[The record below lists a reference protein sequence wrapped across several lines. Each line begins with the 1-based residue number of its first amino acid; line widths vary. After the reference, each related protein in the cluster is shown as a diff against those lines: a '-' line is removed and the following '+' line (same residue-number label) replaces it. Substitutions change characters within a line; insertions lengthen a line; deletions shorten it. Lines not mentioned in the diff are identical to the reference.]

1 MKTKLNQT
9 VAAIF
14 TATLLT
20 TSPAVFAEGI
30 PTVDLANIK
39 QSVENFMQDAA
50 NHAENIE
57 KWALQAQQMIDQIEH
72 LKSQVDNQLKH
83 LEAIKGARDIGKAE
97 AILNTLNNAPDE
109 WADIYKTVQEIDPTA
124 TLKNIKIDPDSEIKH
139 AQHLSQQAATNINQ
153 LESVM
158 KEFKSIAKA
167 IENKEVKDPKDA
179 ADLTNRIA
187 LNTAIVTTIAAEY
200 DIMQKQFEQEQ
211 RLQEQAQHRLDRCS
225 YSVFSGGDGK
235 CK

>member
-30 PTVDLANIK
+30 PTVDLANIM
-39 QSVENFMQDAA
+39 QGVENFMQDAA

-83 LEAIKGARDIGKAE
+83 LEAIKGARGIGKAE

-211 RLQEQAQHRLDRCS
+211 RLQEQKQHELDRCG
-225 YSVFSGGDGK
+225 FKKARGLQ
-235 CK
+235 CN

>member
-1 MKTKLNQT
+1 MKTKLKQT

-83 LEAIKGARDIGKAE
+83 LEAIKGARGIGKAE

-211 RLQEQAQHRLDRCS
+211 RLQEQAQHRYDRCS
-225 YSVFSGGDGK
+225 YSIISGGDGK

>member
-1 MKTKLNQT
+1 MKTKFKQT

-83 LEAIKGARDIGKAE
+83 LEAIKGARGIGKAE

-211 RLQEQAQHRLDRCS
+211 RLQEQAQHRYDRCS
-225 YSVFSGGDGK
+225 YSIISGGDGK

>member
-30 PTVDLANIK
+30 PTVDLANIM
-39 QSVENFMQDAA
+39 QGVENFMQDAA

-83 LEAIKGARDIGKAE
+83 LEAIKGARGIGKAE

-211 RLQEQAQHRLDRCS
+211 RLQEQKQHELDRCG
-225 YSVFSGGDGK
+225 FREERGLK
-235 CK
+235 CD